1 MKELAEDW
9 LGEGRCV
16 ITGWKV
22 NDGVNFW
29 KNHYAKQKLKKDGKV
44 LQNRQRHKDS
54 LGV

>member
-29 KNHYAKQKLKKDGKV
+29 KNHYAKQKLKKTPGTKKPD
-44 LQNRQRHKDS
+44 NEPS
-54 LGV
+54 